1 MGDFGCN
8 QFAQLCEA
16 VAMVLDFEVN
26 LMLSFLHL
34 GELCH
39 PSKVGVLQT
48 LLNCRPEERV
58 EIKHAAEQ
66 LAAIWV
72 TGWEHLLQV
81 CRWTCFK
88 SL

>member
-26 LMLSFLHL
+26 FMLSFPHL

-48 LLNCRPEERV
+48 LLHRWPEEGV

-66 LAAIWV
+66 FAAIRV
-72 TGWEHLLQV
+72 TGWEHLLQI